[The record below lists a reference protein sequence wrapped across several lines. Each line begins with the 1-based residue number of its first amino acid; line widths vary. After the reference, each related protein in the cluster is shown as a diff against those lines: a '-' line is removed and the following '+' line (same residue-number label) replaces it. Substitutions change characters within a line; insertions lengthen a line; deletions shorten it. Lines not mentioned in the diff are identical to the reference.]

1 MTVNSGL
8 SIWVYSVLKF
18 LSCFPKFKRQ
28 FSMKA
33 ILNVWASLV
42 VHMVKNR
49 PAVLETWI
57 RSLGGDSLEKDM
69 ATHSRVLA

>member
-1 MTVNSGL
+1 MPVNSGL
-8 SIWVYSVLKF
+8 SIWVYSVLKL

-42 VHMVKNR
+42 VQMIKNL
-49 PAVLETWI
+49 PAMLETWI
-57 RSLGGDSLEKDM
+57 
-69 ATHSRVLA
+69 